1 MKTFTYHVED
11 GQFSFEFEAPLLFE
25 RGQKFNV
32 YDFLKNGDSFEQE
45 SINEVTVHTI
55 DFENRIVEC
64 TGTVS

>member
-25 RGQKFNV
+25 RGKKFNV